1 VLTKIRDANID
12 VNAIDDRIG
21 SNRIESR
28 SNNLIAGASKNKLPN
43 EIARDSL
50 PGHVDHQSE
59 INPI

>member
-12 VNAIDDRIG
+12 VNAIDD
-21 SNRIESR
+21 RIESR